1 MNRTLR
7 RTRVRL
13 LAGVSG
19 AVALSVL
26 AVAGCSSG
34 SERALWH

>member
-1 MNRTLR
+1 MMPRLRGLEAMNSSLR

-26 AVAGCSSG
+26 ERSG
-34 SERALWH
+34 G